1 MPPVTMRQL
10 LDEAAKGGCGVGAFN
25 VNSFGQ
31 VRAIIMEDA
40 AEVYPEILLVREIR
54 EGIEHEVRN
63 ANVDTALRLAATGA
77 IRKAFTE
84 DPGEFDPRYYLVSAR
99 AAMRRVVRARM
110 EAFGQE
116 AGHAEDYA
124 PVSPAD
130 MAVRHKERGHQPSA
144 T

>member
-1 MPPVTMRQL
+1 MPLVTMRQL
-10 LDEAAKGGCGVGAFN
+10 LDEAAKGGYGVGAFN
-25 VNSFGQ
+25 VNSLGQ
-31 VRAIIMEDA
+31 VQTIIMEDA
-40 AEVYPEILLVREIR
+40 AEVYPEILPVREIR
-54 EGIEHEVRN
+54 EGIEHEVRS

-99 AAMRRVVRARM
+99 SAMRRVVRARM
-110 EAFGQE
+110 EAIGRE

-130 MAVRHKERGHQPSA
+130 MAVRYKEQCHQLSA

>member
-10 LDEAAKGGCGVGAFN
+10 LDEAAKGGYGVGAFN

-77 IRKAFTE
+77 IRKPFAE

-99 AAMRRVVRARM
+99 SAMRRVVRARM
-110 EAFGQE
+110 EAIGRE

-130 MAVRHKERGHQPSA
+130 MAVRYKEQCHQLSA